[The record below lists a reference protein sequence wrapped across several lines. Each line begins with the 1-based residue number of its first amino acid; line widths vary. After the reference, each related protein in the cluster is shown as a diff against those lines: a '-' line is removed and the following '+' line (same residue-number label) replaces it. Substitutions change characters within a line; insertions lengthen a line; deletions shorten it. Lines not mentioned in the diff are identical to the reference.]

1 MSGPIALTVSGRNR
15 ALSQVAD
22 QHAKALALA
31 DLNPFAQQDTA
42 AHHAVFFAPHRGDRN
57 AEARELFL
65 RGPPRVYRAGFVVAV
80 KRQQRGYRERSQP
93 CTRKSARTRH
103 EISELRLGVR
113 NSQESRNR
121 PAWFRSLGAA
131 PDGECPACAANCDFL
146 GRHSLRRDQNGSSF
160 FVHEIPLFAPAAR
173 DGTSVGGPSLF
184 GRRAASVY
192 PFALERD
199 PPFALCSKA
208 WNSRSVHRGA
218 LRGYRQHCGAMQ
230 CSPRGDYMERLGNRT
245 LRIPEHV
252 LALAERIARKMTN
265 PVHEVATSEVM
276 RRALVLGLEQLA
288 AEVSK

>member
-121 PAWFRSLGAA
+121 PAWFRSLGAT

-173 DGTSVGGPSLF
+173 DVQASAGRPYLGGV
-184 GRRAASVY
+184 RRAST
-192 PFALERD
+192 R
-199 PPFALCSKA
+199 
-208 WNSRSVHRGA
+208 SRSNATPPPRFVAKPGILARCTAARCAAIASTAARCNARRGVTTWND
-218 LRGYRQHCGAMQ
+218 
-230 CSPRGDYMERLGNRT
+230 SET
-245 LRIPEHV
+245 
-252 LALAERIARKMTN
+252 ARCESLN
-265 PVHEVATSEVM
+265 TSS
-276 RRALVLGLEQLA
+276 RSRNASRA
-288 AEVSK
+288 K